1 MKKILPEEIY
11 SKIKKACINELTES
25 MIYDKISQ
33 LSKDT
38 QNKELFKKLSLW
50 ELWHYNI
57 WKNYLKT
64 DEKISHNVIKYYY
77 YLTLIRVFGLSFWI
91 KKMENGEWTSIY
103 NYSKII
109 ETFPEAKQIIQDE
122 EEHEKSLVWVIN
134 DNKLKYMSSI
144 VLGLNDA
151 LVEITWA
158 LAWLTMTLDNTKIVW
173 VSGLIIWISAAISM
187 AASEFLSQ
195 ENDEQ
200 TDVNPIKASI
210 YTWIA
215 YIFTVLALV
224 GPYLIFTNKYTSL
237 WLMLLN
243 WIIIIALFNY
253 YIAVAKWDNFL
264 KRFTQMA
271 SISLWVAV
279 LSYFIWHLADKLI

>member
-1 MKKILPEEIY
+1 
-11 SKIKKACINELTES
+11 
-25 MIYDKISQ
+25 
-33 LSKDT
+33 
-38 QNKELFKKLSLW
+38 
-50 ELWHYNI
+50 
-57 WKNYLKT
+57 
-64 DEKISHNVIKYYY
+64 
-77 YLTLIRVFGLSFWI
+77 
-91 KKMENGEWTSIY
+91 MENGEWTSIY

-109 ETFPEAKQIIQDE
+109 EIFPEAKQIIQDE
-122 EEHEKSLVWVIN
+122 EEHEKSLVWIIN

-158 LAWLTMTLDNTKIVW
+158 LAWLTMTLENTKIVW